1 MCDYQTHY
9 PSHFTTCTGQHHSIS
24 LLIFIL
30 FSLTETVC
38 KDFFFSMK
46 PSLPIQLP
54 PRSPTS
60 TTMMMPIPHLWPLLQ
75 NFRYQLQNRLTA
87 TTNQIAVHDGCLAH
101 QMSQKIVSEW
111 GTKKEVT
118 VDATDIHNLHPLN
131 NIIMP
136 PTTQYLLFKRTTTPK
151 LHSTVVLVAIHEL
164 VWYWIFAK
172 K

>member
-131 NIIMP
+131 NIINV
-136 PTTQYLLFKRTTTPK
+136 TYFSLFNLFKKFNSSSFPSRPNKFLTPF
-151 LHSTVVLVAIHEL
+151 LSLIQ
-164 VWYWIFAK
+164 FP
-172 K
+172 